1 MKVGQ
6 SARAVLFLPLL
17 VLAHNTAEAE
27 DVADFY
33 RGKQI
38 RIVIGSD
45 VGGGYDIY
53 ARTVG
58 RHLGKHIPGNP
69 TIVPQ
74 NMNGAGSRIAANW
87 VYNIGAKD
95 GTIIGQVSQGT
106 PLDQARKQEGVQFD
120 AAKMQWIGNPVVD
133 NLNTTSWRESGLAT
147 IDDVRTK
154 GGLVCGGSGAST
166 PGQVYPLVLNRL
178 LGTTIRTISGYP
190 GTGTVNLAMER
201 GEINCVAGY
210 AWSSLT
216 SQVPQWLDQ
225 HKLNLLVQWGPR
237 KDPAAEKY
245 QGRDVP
251 LILNFARDSLERRA
265 LELIVSGVSVGRPF
279 FVAPDVPAE
288 RVTALRR
295 AFDATMND
303 PEFRA
308 DAARQSVNIAPIT
321 GEELQKIASDVAYA
335 PPDVLR
341 QADALMAP
349 TDK

>member
-1 MKVGQ
+1 MTIKKPV
-6 SARAVLFLPLL
+6 SALL
-17 VLAHNTAEAE
+17 TLCALCATQAPAQAD

-45 VGGGYDIY
+45 AGGGYDIY
-53 ARTVG
+53 ARAVG

-69 TIVPQ
+69 AIVPQ

-106 PLDQARKQEGVQFD
+106 PLDQARKQEGIQFD

-154 GGLVCGGSGAST
+154 GGLICGGSGAST
-166 PGQVYPLVLNRL
+166 PGLVYPLVLNRL
-178 LGTTIRTISGYP
+178 LGTSIRTISGYP

-251 LILNFARDSLERRA
+251 LILDFAHDELERRA

-279 FVAPDVPAE
+279 FAAPEVPAD
-288 RVTALRR
+288 RVNALRR

-308 DAARQSVNIAPIT
+308 DAARQSINIAPIA
-321 GEELQKIASDVAYA
+321 GEELQKIATDVAYA
-335 PPDVLR
+335 PSDVLR
-341 QADALMAP
+341 RADALMAP
-349 TDK
+349 AEK